1 MYNIVVVKVSVVR
14 ISSFSLLRLASGY
27 TLNWLP
33 VTEKLKKL
41 LQTQF
46 GLDAICSGSGRYL
59 LEDFFPSNMQE
70 ICVRENKK
78 TNANCTQHKLHH
90 TTKLYE
96 LLSTSSTPQCTFYGS
111 PSTLFHQG
119 KLQHE
124 YLSEG
129 TLFFNLFEGPF
140 TMLYVTSLRSSN
152 MVKCQ
157 YCNVITA
164 HQ

>member
-70 ICVRENKK
+70 SCVRENKK

-90 TTKLYE
+90 TTKLSC
-96 LLSTSSTPQCTFYGS
+96 LAPAAHHSV
-111 PSTLFHQG
+111 PSTAAPQPYFIRASCSMNICQ
-119 KLQHE
+119 KVP
-124 YLSEG
+124 
-129 TLFFNLFEGPF
+129 FFLI
-140 TMLYVTSLRSSN
+140 SSKGHLPCC
-152 MVKCQ
+152 M
-157 YCNVITA
+157 
-164 HQ
+164 